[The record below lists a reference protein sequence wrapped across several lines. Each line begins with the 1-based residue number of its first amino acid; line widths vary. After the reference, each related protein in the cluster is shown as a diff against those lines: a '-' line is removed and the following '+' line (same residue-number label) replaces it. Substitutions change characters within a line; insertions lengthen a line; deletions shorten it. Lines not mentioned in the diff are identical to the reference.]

1 MRAMMKIKMM
11 MRLTLNL
18 RKVERKA
25 RTLMAMMMR
34 TRNLLRVARKAAR
47 VELLLVPVVNS
58 RIASS
63 NDELSKIYYLLFMTN

>member
-1 MRAMMKIKMM
+1 MKIAMMMIV
-11 MRLTLNL
+11 TLNL

-25 RTLMAMMMR
+25 RTPMVMMMR
-34 TRNLLRVARKAAR
+34 TRNLLREARKAAR